1 MAEGELREIAV
12 IKRDQVTQGESSGA
26 MTRLGAISADSVGS
40 EGLFMGVS
48 RLPPGQ
54 RIDFVS
60 IVTPNVSH
68 FDIAATFLN
77 QGFHVVCDKPM
88 TFTLAMWTW
97 S

>member
-48 RLPPGQ
+48 RLPLGNAVPATCTPTANPRSTCQ
-54 RIDFVS
+54 PAADVFSADLAS
-60 IVTPNVSH
+60 IVSR
-68 FDIAATFLN
+68 
-77 QGFHVVCDKPM
+77 
-88 TFTLAMWTW
+88 
-97 S
+97 